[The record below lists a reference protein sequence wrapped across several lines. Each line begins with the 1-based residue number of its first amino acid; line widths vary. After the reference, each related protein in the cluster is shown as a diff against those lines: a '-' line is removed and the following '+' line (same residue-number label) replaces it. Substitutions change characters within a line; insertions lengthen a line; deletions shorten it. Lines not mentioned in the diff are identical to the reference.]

1 MSKPVLIKP
10 AFAFAFTLLC
20 SSCAVNQ
27 TSVPD
32 EATLKIVRDHY
43 GTAHV
48 YAQSTF
54 DLFYGYGFAVAQ
66 DRLFQMEM
74 ARRSTQGTV
83 AEVLGKEFVAF
94 DTQTRA
100 LFSPSSIKNQMQAL
114 SAEDRDVFE
123 GYAAGINHWLKEVK
137 REPQK
142 HQPQEFTQFN
152 FEPSSW
158 TAYDVAMIFVGTMV
172 NRFGDYNT
180 ELENL
185 QILRKLEVSHGEATA
200 KKIFNDL
207 NPRFTSGT
215 PTTISEQDWQ
225 RPTALVSTPRV
236 SFPQDSNAARIAPY
250 KGSTGFSNCYVLGP
264 DKASGANAILVNG
277 PQFGWY
283 VPAYVYSIGLHGAG
297 FDLVG
302 NTPFAYPAVAFG
314 HNADFSWGSTWGA
327 GDIVDLF
334 QHQLNPDNVE
344 QYLYKGEYRNFEQ
357 RSETIKV
364 SGDQDQEIVV
374 RRSVH
379 GQITNW
385 DPDNAIA
392 HSKRR
397 AWDGLELQAMLSWMH
412 STKSSNTEDWFAWA
426 EKMPLNINW
435 YYADRSGDIAYAFT
449 GHYPERNAQHDNRI
463 PMPGDGSMDWLGTQ
477 DFANNPHAVNPA
489 SGYIANWNNKPA
501 QGVLN
506 PDEFWYSWSSA
517 DRVDYLQ
524 ESIES
529 KKKMSADDAWGLIES
544 SSYADI
550 NAKYFLPLID
560 AASTTS
566 QDQRLIEANNLLQ
579 SWDKHSRDANDDG
592 YFDTAAT
599 LIFRALLRQLIHDVL
614 ADDLGDAFAWFEDT
628 GYPSPGK
635 PTGSGLNISASLKT
649 LLEALNKRGQ
659 YDFLNGDTSEEI
671 IAASLAKVLKTLA
684 VEQSTEGRTR
694 MSDWRLANAPRPFT
708 HKNFMGI
715 PQTSEKAAML
725 GPIEQNRGTEN
736 NMTVLNKDRIVA
748 YEVLPPGNSGFI
760 NQKGERSEH
769 FDDQFEMYNG
779 FDKKRMWF
787 YSEDVEANAASKE
800 LITPTRRQ

>member
-1 MSKPVLIKP
+1 MIKP
-10 AFAFAFTLLC
+10 AFIFASVLLC

-27 TSVPD
+27 TNTASTSD
-32 EATLKIVRDHY
+32 TETLKIVRDHY

-48 YAQSTF
+48 YADTTF

-83 AEVLGKEFVAF
+83 AEVLGKEFAKF
-94 DTQTRA
+94 DAQTRA
-100 LFSPSSIKNQMQAL
+100 LFSPSSIKKQMQAL
-114 SAEDRDVFE
+114 SVEDRDVFE
-123 GYAAGINHWLKEVK
+123 GYAAGINHWLNEVK

-152 FEPSSW
+152 FEPSIW

-185 QILRKLEVSHGEATA
+185 QILRTLETLHGEAA
-200 KKIFNDL
+200 AAKIFDDL

-225 RPTALVSTPRV
+225 RPTSLVNTPRV
-236 SFPQDSNAARIAPY
+236 SFPQDSVAASIKPH
-250 KGSTGFSNCYVLGP
+250 KGSSGFSNCYVLGP
-264 DKASGANAILVNG
+264 NKASGANAILVNG

-314 HNADFSWGSTWGA
+314 HNADISWGSTWGA

-334 QHQLNPDNVE
+334 QHELNPENSE
-344 QYLYKGEYRNFEQ
+344 QYLYKGKYLNFER

-364 SGDQDQEIVV
+364 SDDEDQQIVV

-385 DPDNAIA
+385 DPDHAIA

-397 AWDGLELQAMLSWMH
+397 SWDGLELQAMLSWMH
-412 STKSSNTEDWFAWA
+412 STKASDTKDWLYWA

-449 GHYPERNAQHDNRI
+449 GHYPERKVQHDNRI
-463 PMPGDGSMDWLGTQ
+463 PTPGDGSMDWLGTQ
-477 DFANNPHAVNPA
+477 DFTNNPHAINPS

-501 QGVLN
+501 DGVLN
-506 PDEFWYSWSSA
+506 PDEFWYSWSAA
-517 DRVDYLQ
+517 DRIDYLH
-524 ESIES
+524 EKIDAAD
-529 KKKMSADDAWGLIES
+529 KMNPEQAWALIES
-544 SSYADI
+544 SSFADI

-560 AASTTS
+560 ASS
-566 QDQRLIEANNLLQ
+566 QVSNDQQIMEANALLQ
-579 SWDKHSRDANDDG
+579 SWNRYSRDANEDG

-599 LIFRALLRQLIHDVL
+599 LIFRALLRQLVSDVL
-614 ADDLGDAFAWFEDT
+614 ADDLGEAFAWFADT

-635 PTGSGLNISASLKT
+635 PTGSGHNISASLKT
-649 LLEALNKRGQ
+649 LLEALSKRSDF
-659 YDFLNGDTSEEI
+659 DFLNGDTPEKV
-671 IAASLAKVLKTLA
+671 IAASLTKVLKTLA
-684 VEQSTEGRTR
+684 SEQGVERRAT

-708 HKNFMGI
+708 HKNFMGV
-715 PQTSEKAAML
+715 PQTTEQAAML

-760 NQKGERSEH
+760 DQKGERSEH
-769 FDDQFEMYNG
+769 FDDQFEMYNR
-779 FDKKRMWF
+779 FEKKRMWF
-787 YSEDVEANAASKE
+787 YSDDVEANAASTE
-800 LITPTRRQ
+800 FIRTYRSP